1 MSKIR
6 GNKVVIYCYTLRYCF
21 LQTPDNLPK
30 MKFKLIQQ
38 TRPLW
43 ILQKKAVY
51 RRKDRAS
58 GAQKG
63 INLKIFM
70 VAIEKEVYVSIRL
83 YTRRLGKFNFARF
96 FIIWLTVFDQI
107 MWAASACR
115 EIHKPAS
122 R

>member
-30 MKFKLIQQ
+30 MKFKLIRQ

-51 RRKDRAS
+51 RR
-58 GAQKG
+58 
-63 INLKIFM
+63 
-70 VAIEKEVYVSIRL
+70 
-83 YTRRLGKFNFARF
+83 
-96 FIIWLTVFDQI
+96 
-107 MWAASACR
+107 
-115 EIHKPAS
+115 
-122 R
+122 